1 MNETIFLLEKTI
13 SEKEINDLIKNHENL
28 KIFSL
33 DYESHQLLENLGIT
47 HIVGDSLLTD
57 DILQKIDDLTIQ
69 TTENW
74 YKDDL
79 LKNNFTFNDIF
90 LPSLLDQEF
99 LIYFKD
105 IFIILFTILEIIN
118 KNNPT
123 KIISST
129 LMNNFIQEYCKSK
142 NIEVNFLER
151 NISSSL
157 FHEKI
162 NIKFN
167 ILKIPISFKITRKNY
182 FKLLKFKKF
191 IDSVLNF
198 SSIHIDKSKKS
209 ILLLNFDVSN
219 YEELLMELSKFNVNI
234 LLLNLRKPATSNF
247 NEINIVKKSKCSI
260 VDLEKYKNNIFKK
273 ITKEKERLRENLEKI
288 WKNDEYF
295 QTVFS
300 INNIVFWD
308 SIKESFIRI
317 CDSRFDESIERILLI
332 NEFFNQNTISSILE
346 WAEVGQEEKECLHIS
361 KKFGITTI
369 MLQHGKYLIS
379 KKWDPF
385 AKFLAQFPSLFLSD
399 KQAVWGNFTKH
410 YAIQYNHNENNL
422 IVTGSPRHDK
432 FFNFSK
438 NKIKSNTILFA
449 TTGPFD
455 TSADTSTVS
464 ARINYENLVKKTCE
478 VISKIPNRKLII
490 KPHPSSK
497 YTQDTIN
504 LLKKINV
511 PFEIVMDINLPEL
524 INRTEL
530 VITFNNSTIALESII
545 MDVPVI
551 SIQTG
556 LWAEEDEIVKMNAV
570 CSVTKLENIEKEIHN
585 VLFDSST
592 RKSLHENGLKFLESY
607 MAFQGKSSKRLAQI
621 MNGF

>member
-1 MNETIFLLEKTI
+1 MNKTIFLLEKTI
-13 SEKEINDLIKNHENL
+13 SEKEISNLIKNHENL

-33 DYESHQLLENLGIT
+33 DYESHQFLENLGIV
-47 HIVGDSLLTD
+47 HVVGDSLLTD
-57 DILQKIDDLTIQ
+57 DILQKIDEHTIQ

-74 YKDDL
+74 HKNKL
-79 LKNNFTFNDIF
+79 LQNHFTLNDVL
-90 LPSLLDQEF
+90 LPSLLEQEF
-99 LIYFKD
+99 LIYFKE

-123 KIISST
+123 KIFSSS
-129 LMNNFIQEYCKSK
+129 LMNNFIEKYCKSK
-142 NIEVNFLER
+142 NIEVQILEQ

-182 FKLLKFKKF
+182 YKLLKFKKF
-191 IDSVLNF
+191 IDSALNF
-198 SSIHIDKSKKS
+198 SSTHIDKSKKS

-219 YEELLMELSKFNVNI
+219 YEELLMELSKFDINI
-234 LLLNLRKPATSNF
+234 LLLNLRKPATSNI
-247 NEINIVKKSKCSI
+247 NEIKIVKRSQCSI
-260 VDLEKYKNNIFKK
+260 IDLEKYKNDIFKK
-273 ITKEKERLRENLEKI
+273 ITREKDRFRENLEKI
-288 WKNDEYF
+288 WDNDEYF
-295 QTVFS
+295 QSVFS
-300 INNIVFWD
+300 INNTIFWG
-308 SIKESFIRI
+308 SIKKSFTQI
-317 CDSRFDESIERILLI
+317 CASRFDESIERILLI
-332 NEFFNQNTISSILE
+332 DEFFNKNKISSLLE
-346 WAEVGQEEKECLHIS
+346 WAEVGQEEQECLHIS
-361 KKFGITTI
+361 KKFRITTI

-399 KQAVWGNFTKH
+399 KQAVWGNFTKN
-410 YAIQYNHNENNL
+410 YAMEYNHSENNL

-438 NKIKSNTILFA
+438 NQIKSNTILLA

-464 ARINYENLVKKTCE
+464 ARIHYENFVKKICE
-478 VISKIPNRKLII
+478 EISKIPNKKLMI

-497 YTQDTIN
+497 YTQDTLN

-511 PFEIVMDINLPEL
+511 PFEIVLDSNLPEL
-524 INRTEL
+524 INKTEL

-556 LWAEEDEIVKMNAV
+556 KWAEDDEIVKMNAV
-570 CSVTKLENIEKEIHN
+570 RSVTKLENVKQEIHN

-592 RKSLHENGLKFLESY
+592 KKSLHENGLKFLESY
-607 MAFQGKSSKRLAQI
+607 MAYQGKSSKKLAQI
-621 MNGF
+621 MNDF